1 MNCSKNVL
9 LQTIEL
15 EKKAKMHIADSLR
28 VAMEE
33 KDDLIVVLKT
43 QVYFKLA
50 DLTVSK
56 RPRTSHQIEI
66 HFAVFN
72 RLFLL
77 FPS

>member
-1 MNCSKNVL
+1 MLFINYDNNVL

-43 QVYFKLA
+43 QVYIVKKLS
-50 DLTVSK
+50 L
-56 RPRTSHQIEI
+56 
-66 HFAVFN
+66 
-72 RLFLL
+72 
-77 FPS
+77 